1 MKNFSEMFDAIRKS
15 PTRKIVLV
23 GAEDLEGIKAVNEAA
38 ENGIVDAILVGKG
51 KEVEDNLKKLGISGK
66 FEIVNADDSQQA
78 AETGVKL
85 VSNGKADLLMK
96 GLIKTSILLKAVLN
110 PEWGLRSGK
119 LLSHLV
125 IAEAKD
131 YDRFIGI
138 TDGGM
143 IIRPTFEQ
151 KVEIIKNAVGFF
163 HKMGN
168 DNPKVACIA
177 AVEVVN
183 PDMPETVE
191 AAQLAA
197 MWKRKQITGCV
208 IDGPLGFDNAIDPRA
223 AKVKHVEGEV
233 AGNADILLVPDI
245 HSGNFLGKS
254 MDYCAHYTIGGIVL
268 GAKAPIVIV
277 SRADEA
283 KAKLASIALGALSAK
298 EEGKI

>member
-1 MKNFSEMFDAIRKS
+1 MKNFSQMFEEIRKS
-15 PTRKIVLV
+15 PKRKIVLV
-23 GAEDLEGIKAVNEAA
+23 GAEDIEGIKAVNEAA
-38 ENGIVDAILVGKG
+38 ENGIVDAVLVGNGAKI
-51 KEVEDNLKKLGISGK
+51 EENLEKLGIKGK
-66 FEIVNADDSQQA
+66 FEIVHADDSQKS

-85 VSNGKADLLMK
+85 VSSGKADIVMK
-96 GLIKTSILLKAVLN
+96 GLIKTSVLLKAVLN
-110 PEWGLRSGK
+110 PDWGLRSGK

-125 IAEAKD
+125 VAEAKD
-131 YDRFIGI
+131 YDKFIGV

-143 IIRPTFEQ
+143 IIRPTLEQ
-151 KVEIIKNAVGFF
+151 KVEIIKNAVEFF

-208 IDGPLGFDNAIDPRA
+208 VDGPLGFDNAVDARA

-268 GAKAPIVIV
+268 GARSPIVIV

-298 EEGKI
+298 KEEKI

>member
-1 MKNFSEMFDAIRKS
+1 MKTFSDVFDKIRENRK
-15 PTRKIVLV
+15 KIVLV
-23 GAEDLEGIKAVNEAA
+23 GAEDIEGIKAVNEAA
-38 ENGIVDAILVGKG
+38 EAGIVDAVLVGDKG
-51 KEVEDNLKKLGISGK
+51 KVSQNLDLLGMKGR
-66 FEIVNADDSQQA
+66 FEIVHAKDAYEASQ
-78 AETGVKL
+78 TGVSL
-85 VSNGKADLLMK
+85 VSSGKADILMK
-96 GLIKTSILLKAVLN
+96 GLVKTSILLKAVLN

-119 LLSHLV
+119 LLSHLTV
-125 IAEAKD
+125 VEAKD
-131 YDRFIGI
+131 CGRLIGI

-143 IIRPTFEQ
+143 IIRPTLDQ
-151 KVEIIKNAVGFF
+151 KIEIIKNAVEFF

-208 IDGPLGFDNAIDPRA
+208 VDGPLGFDNAIDRRA
-223 AKVKHVEGEV
+223 AKIKKVTGEV

-254 MDYCAHYTIGGIVL
+254 FDYCAHYIIGGVVL

-298 EEGKI
+298 K

>member
-1 MKNFSEMFDAIRKS
+1 MKTFSDVFDKIRENK
-15 PTRKIVLV
+15 RKIVLV
-23 GAEDLEGIKAVNEAA
+23 GAEDLEGIKAINDAA
-38 ENGIVDAILVGKG
+38 EAGIVDAILVGDEK
-51 KEVEDNLKKLGISGK
+51 KVSQNLDSLRIKGK
-66 FEIVNADDSQQA
+66 FEIIH
-78 AETGVKL
+78 AEDAHEASKIGVSL
-85 VSNGKADLLMK
+85 VSSGKAGILMK

-110 PEWGLRSGK
+110 PGWGLRSGK

-125 IAEAKD
+125 VVEAKD

-143 IIRPTFEQ
+143 IIRPTLDQ
-151 KVEIIKNAVGFF
+151 KIEIIKNAVGFF
-163 HKMGN
+163 HMMGN
-168 DNPKVACIA
+168 DNPKVACIT

-183 PDMPETVE
+183 SNMPETVE
-191 AAQLAA
+191 AAQLAV

-208 IDGPLGFDNAIDPRA
+208 VDGPLGFDNAIDPRA
-223 AKVKHVEGEV
+223 AKVKNITGDV

-254 MDYCAHYTIGGIVL
+254 FDYCAHYTIGGVVL

-283 KAKLASIALGALSAK
+283 KAKLASIALGALSV
-298 EEGKI
+298 EE

>member
-1 MKNFSEMFDAIRKS
+1 MKTFSDVFDKIRENK
-15 PTRKIVLV
+15 RKIVLV
-23 GAEDLEGIKAVNEAA
+23 GAEDLEGIKAINDAA
-38 ENGIVDAILVGKG
+38 EAGIVDAILVGDEK
-51 KEVEDNLKKLGISGK
+51 KVSQNLDSLRIKGK
-66 FEIVNADDSQQA
+66 FEIIH
-78 AETGVKL
+78 AEDAHEASKIGVSL
-85 VSNGKADLLMK
+85 VSSGKAGILMK

-125 IAEAKD
+125 VVEAKD

-143 IIRPTFEQ
+143 IIRPTLDQ
-151 KVEIIKNAVGFF
+151 KIEIIKNAVGFF
-163 HKMGN
+163 HMMGN
-168 DNPKVACIA
+168 DNPKVACIT

-183 PDMPETVE
+183 SNMPETVE
-191 AAQLAA
+191 AAQLAV

-208 IDGPLGFDNAIDPRA
+208 VDGPLGFDNAIDLRA
-223 AKVKHVEGEV
+223 AKVKNITGDV

-254 MDYCAHYTIGGIVL
+254 FDYCAHYTIGGVVL

-283 KAKLASIALGALSAK
+283 KAKLASIALGALSVEK
-298 EEGKI
+298 

>member
-1 MKNFSEMFDAIRKS
+1 MKTFNDVFDKIREKK
-15 PTRKIVLV
+15 RKIALV
-23 GAEDLEGIKAVNEAA
+23 GAEDLEGIKAVNEAVNA
-38 ENGIVDAILVGKG
+38 GIADALLIGDKRKVAA
-51 KEVEDNLKKLGISGK
+51 NLKKLDIYGK
-66 FEIVNADDSQQA
+66 FEIVHANSAVTASEA
-78 AETGVKL
+78 GVKL
-85 VSNGKADLLMK
+85 VSSGKADILMK
-96 GLIKTSILLKAVLN
+96 GLVKTSILLKAVLN
-110 PEWGLRSGK
+110 PDWGLRSGK

-125 IAEAKD
+125 VVEAKD

-143 IIRPTFEQ
+143 IIKPTLEQ
-151 KVEIIKNAVGFF
+151 KVELIKNAVEFF

-191 AAQLAA
+191 AAQLAT

-208 IDGPLGFDNAIDPRA
+208 VDGPLGFDNALDPRA
-223 AKVKHVEGEV
+223 AKIKKVTGEV
-233 AGNADILLVPDI
+233 AGRADILLVPDI
-245 HSGNFLGKS
+245 HSGNFIGKS

-283 KAKLASIALGALSAK
+283 KAKLASIALGALAV
-298 EEGKI
+298 E

>member
-1 MKNFSEMFDAIRKS
+1 MKTFSDVFDKIRENK
-15 PTRKIVLV
+15 RKIVLV
-23 GAEDLEGIKAVNEAA
+23 GAEDLEGIKAINDAA
-38 ENGIVDAILVGKG
+38 EAGIVDAILVGDEK
-51 KEVEDNLKKLGISGK
+51 KVSQNLDSLRIKGK
-66 FEIVNADDSQQA
+66 FEIIH
-78 AETGVKL
+78 AEDAHEASKIGVSL
-85 VSNGKADLLMK
+85 VSSGKAGILMK

-110 PEWGLRSGK
+110 PGWGLRSGK

-125 IAEAKD
+125 VVEAKD

-143 IIRPTFEQ
+143 IIRPTLDQ
-151 KVEIIKNAVGFF
+151 KIEIIKNAVGFF
-163 HKMGN
+163 HMMGN
-168 DNPKVACIA
+168 DNPKVACIT

-183 PDMPETVE
+183 SNMPETVE
-191 AAQLAA
+191 AAQLAV

-208 IDGPLGFDNAIDPRA
+208 VDGPLGFDNAIDPRA
-223 AKVKHVEGEV
+223 AKVKNITGDV

-254 MDYCAHYTIGGIVL
+254 FDYCAHYTIGGVVL

-283 KAKLASIALGALSAK
+283 KAKLASIALGALSVEK
-298 EEGKI
+298 